1 MELSP
6 QPAARLE
13 GDALKPNHNMTSV
26 RQPKWA
32 VTCARFILRM
42 SEVLDVHD
50 SRRYL
55 MHTNHLGRAPQGT
68 KSSERHLPPVRFHG
82 FCCLRIRNE
91 VVWRAPDAA
100 GRGDRTYSIKC
111 LAQLCFGS
119 DALFERSERTPAIS
133 SSILAKVV

>member
-55 MHTNHLGRAPQGT
+55 MHTNHLERAPQGT
-68 KSSERHLPPVRFHG
+68 KSSERHVPPVRFHG
-82 FCCLRIRNE
+82 LCCLRIRDE
-91 VVWRAPDAA
+91 VVWRAPDAVGVVTA
-100 GRGDRTYSIKC
+100 LT
-111 LAQLCFGS
+111 QLNAWRDF
-119 DALFERSERTPAIS
+119 ALEMMRS
-133 SSILAKVV
+133 SSAVSAHPQFHPRSWQR